1 MTIAA
6 QSVTWLGIEA
16 GSWPAWASA
25 AVTSVAVAFAA
36 ITYRQNSRDR
46 RSAQARKVY
55 AKESTG
61 GSAARRTYEPGDV
74 VPDLSDGAVAA
85 WHQRGAIDVGAMLSQ
100 ETWIA
105 AARTVRIVVEL
116 HNDSDEPILRWFP
129 RLYDY
134 GLRTEYDVP
143 EQPMGLVDPHSVTRI
158 VLLAINPHPNPGEPG
173 FLVNVTFEDSAG
185 RLWRRAHGKPIEE
198 LSGKDPSRKSFP
210 R

>member
-1 MTIAA
+1 MSQGTSFRTSRMERW
-6 QSVTWLGIEA
+6 QHGISGVRSMSA
-16 GSWPAWASA
+16 PCCPRKRGSP
-25 AVTSVAVAFAA
+25 
-36 ITYRQNSRDR
+36 R
-46 RSAQARKVY
+46 REQC
-55 AKESTG
+55 
-61 GSAARRTYEPGDV
+61 GS
-74 VPDLSDGAVAA
+74 S
-85 WHQRGAIDVGAMLSQ
+85 
-100 ETWIA
+100 
-105 AARTVRIVVEL
+105 VEL

-158 VLLAINPHPNPGEPG
+158 VLAAINPHPNPGEPG

-185 RLWRRAHGKPIEE
+185 RLWRRAHGKAIEE